1 MRPTVVTNTATG
13 ISEPVILDIYQHP
26 FEVTTAIEG
35 TFSNISAVQISYDDP
50 WAVYASSYS
59 NNATWAPLSSISSV
73 GATGS
78 AIVITTPTR
87 AVRLSTPY
95 FVSGSASLIVIQSG
109 VKG

>member
-1 MRPTVVTNTATG
+1 MRPTVVSNTATG
-13 ISEPVILDIYQHP
+13 ISDPVVLDIYQHP
-26 FEVTTAIEG
+26 FEVTTALSG
-35 TFSNISAVQISYDDP
+35 TGSNINAVQVSYDDP

-59 NNATWAPLSSISSV
+59 NNATWVTLSSISSV

-95 FVSGSASLIVIQSG
+95 FVSGSASMTVIQSG

>member
-1 MRPTVVTNTATG
+1 MRPTVVTNTTTG
-13 ISEPVILDIYQHP
+13 ISDPVVLDIYQHP
-26 FEVTTAIEG
+26 FEVTTALVG
-35 TFSNISAVQISYDDP
+35 TFSNISAVQVCYDDP

-59 NNATWAPLSSISSV
+59 NNATWINLAAISSV

-95 FVSGSASLIVIQSG
+95 FVSGSQTMTVIQSG